1 MTSKGSEK
9 YNIAWFKLAE
19 CVSRGDKE
27 RALGVYRLLSH
38 SLTSEALR
46 AQLEGDIWLSFGE
59 LANAITHYR
68 DAAHK
73 YRINN
78 QLLEAASIFQHLRLL
93 DPATTFYKTA
103 AQELYQQLGLTFYE

>member
-1 MTSKGSEK
+1 MPHKVTEK

-38 SLTSEALR
+38 SLHNEAFR

-59 LANAITHYR
+59 LDNAIMQYR
-68 DAAHK
+68 EAAHK
-73 YRINN
+73 YRLNK
-78 QLLEAASIFQHLRLL
+78 QLLEAASVFEHLQLL
-93 DPATTFYKTA
+93 DPSSEFYKTA
-103 AQELYQQLGLTFYE
+103 AEELYNDLGIQKPL